1 MKSSLLVLCAGTL
14 STIAFGEVT
23 LRKNDVSVDAAGSPA
38 EISFIKHHNHAE
50 HCLHACHALDFVSC
64 SNSNQDNTC
73 RTTRVPTCD
82 EVSAVNAG
90 CGKGCPKVM
99 KDLMH
104 KSACN
109 ANNFQA
115 PTLLLETK
123 VVEQIGCPQCAK
135 QVAHK
140 LVHLLSMWFRL

>member
-82 EVSAVNAG
+82 EVSG

-104 KSACN
+104 KYACN
-109 ANNFQA
+109 SA
-115 PTLLLETK
+115 PTAPTTLLLETK
-123 VVEQIGCPQCAK
+123 VVEQVGGGSCWWCA
-135 QVAHK
+135 
-140 LVHLLSMWFRL
+140 WFRL